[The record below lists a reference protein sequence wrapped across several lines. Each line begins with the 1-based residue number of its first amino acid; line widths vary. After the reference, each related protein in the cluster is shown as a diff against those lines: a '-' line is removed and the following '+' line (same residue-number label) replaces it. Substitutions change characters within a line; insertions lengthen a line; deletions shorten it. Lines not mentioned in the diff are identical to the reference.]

1 MKLSIITINY
11 NNCEGLRKTI
21 ESVVNQTWQDF
32 EWIIVDGGSTDG
44 SRELIEET
52 AAHLAAQDWRTEQFS
67 LLGFTAEGWESGD
80 TLVPSSREA
89 RSRTLLWASEKDNG
103 IYNAMNKGI
112 VMAQGEY
119 CLFLNSGDWLYD
131 NDVLQN
137 VFSYGLVEDIV
148 YGDSVVLS
156 PIQQYWSVPK
166 TKINRKWFYRNSI
179 HHGAAFIK
187 KYLFIQYGFYDEQL
201 KIVSDWKFFLQSIV
215 MGNTSFEHVPITIYC
230 FEGGGIS
237 DQVAE
242 RRKENAVVMRELFID
257 LIEEDYAYR
266 ESVNIIRKYTI
277 FRIIYAVMYRA
288 SSFFE
293 KLKK

>member
-1 MKLSIITINY
+1 M
-11 NNCEGLRKTI
+11 
-21 ESVVNQTWQDF
+21 
-32 EWIIVDGGSTDG
+32 DGGSTDG

-52 AAHLAAQDWRTEQFS
+52 AAHLAGQDWRTEQFS
-67 LLGFTAEGWESGD
+67 LLGFTAEGWESGGYP
-80 TLVPSSREA
+80 VPSSREA
-89 RSRTLLWASEKDNG
+89 HSRTLLWASEKDNG

-137 VFSYGLVEDIV
+137 VSSYGLVKDVV
-148 YGDSVVLS
+148 YGDCLVLS
-156 PIQQYWSVPK
+156 PTQYVWFVSEE
-166 TKINRKWFYRNSI
+166 KISRKWFYRNTL
-179 HHGAAFIK
+179 HHGSSFIK
-187 KYLFIQYGFYDEQL
+187 RILFNEYGLYDEQL
-201 KIVSDWKFFLQSIV
+201 RIVSDWKFFLLSIIK
-215 MGNTSFEHVPITIYC
+215 GNSTFVRLPIIISC
-230 FEGGGIS
+230 FGGGGIS